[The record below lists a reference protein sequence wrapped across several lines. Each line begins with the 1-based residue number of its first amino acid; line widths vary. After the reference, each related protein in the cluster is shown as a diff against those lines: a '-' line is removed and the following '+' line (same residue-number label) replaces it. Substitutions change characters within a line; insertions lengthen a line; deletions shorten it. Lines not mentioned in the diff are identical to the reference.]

1 MGCHGTISRLSA
13 LLLACAFSAGA
24 LAEEP
29 LFTCR
34 IGDTPIVSG
43 LVPGSNNLSMLLR
56 PDAGEHPVIAYFDN
70 PPVNVLKLLLCS
82 DADCG
87 AGITRLIHSNAQ
99 PFSVDL
105 SLALRSGGEPLLSFY
120 NQLSPDIG
128 ARLYLCSTADCAGGV
143 QRSLTTTAMFG
154 ITTSVSLSPGDRPFV
169 AFGDRRSSD
178 RLHACRCDTAD
189 CATQQCRL
197 LSQNPTGGLYPSTVW
212 REHDQTALIAHTAT
226 YTQAYQCA
234 NADCSSGVNHLV
246 STPVQGAAYTAMR
259 ARPDGRP
266 LIVYGNFSGTSSPQ
280 PGVPTLVDCA
290 DINCTSASSR
300 VIDPSPRQLRIVRM
314 AMRPGGRAFIV
325 YGEVQGARSLYFYQC
340 ADRDCSRGRGG
351 VISSSSEISFDA
363 GVRSDDT
370 AVIAFRPYQ
379 SGEIRL
385 AYCSLPT
392 DRIFIDDFDPR

>member
-1 MGCHGTISRLSA
+1 MVFHRTAMQGVW
-13 LLLACAFSAGA
+13 LLLAAVCGQAA
-24 LAEEP
+24 AEEP

-34 IGDTPIVSG
+34 IGDSPVVSG
-43 LVPGSNNLSMLLR
+43 LVAGSNNLSMVLR
-56 PDAGEHPVIAYFDN
+56 PDAGEHPLIAYFDN
-70 PPVNVLKLLLCS
+70 PPVNVLKLLVCG

-87 AGITRLIHSNAQ
+87 SGLTRLIDSNAQ

-105 SLALRSGGEPLLSFY
+105 SLTLRGGGEPVLSY
-120 NQLSPDIG
+120 YSQLNPVG
-128 ARLYLCSTADCAGGV
+128 ARLYLCGDAACSSGV
-143 QRSLTTTAMFG
+143 TRTLTTASMFG
-154 ITTSVSLSPGDRPFV
+154 ITTSVSLSPGNRPFV
-169 AFGDRRSSD
+169 AFGDRRVSD
-178 RLHACRCDTAD
+178 RLHACRCDTPD
-189 CATQQCRL
+189 CATHQCRL
-197 LSQNPTGGLYPSTVW
+197 LSSNPTGGLYPSTLW

-234 NADCSSGVNHLV
+234 NADCSSGINHIV
-246 STPVQGAAYTAMR
+246 STPVQGAAYSAMR
-259 ARPDGRP
+259 SRPDGRP
-266 LIVYGNFSGTSSPQ
+266 LIVYGNFSGASSAQ

-300 VIDPSPRQLRIVRM
+300 VLDPVPRQLRIVRM

-340 ADRDCSRGRGG
+340 ADRNCSRGRGG

-370 AVIAFRPYQ
+370 AVIAFRPYN